1 MTQSQTNTPRRYRQ
15 LTLDERGQIQALK
28 QTGLYTIT
36 KIAEMIHRDKSTV
49 SRELKRGT
57 VDQIHGAGKHVQQYF
72 AETGAAVYEKH
83 RAVCHPGTR
92 LEQCPEFYAELVVVL
107 RQRPRVH
114 SVDSFVQT
122 YKQAHPELPC
132 PSTPT
137 VYRDI
142 EKGLLEVRNGDLP
155 MKPRRRVKS
164 DAHKHARTNKRVYGK
179 SIEER
184 PDEVEDRQ
192 TVGHWEGDLV
202 KGTRVEDEPALMT
215 MTERATRFEII
226 LKLPNYHAETC
237 LQGLQS
243 ILDDYGVDN
252 FKTVTF
258 DNGSEFAKLSEV
270 TGTTVYYA
278 HPYSPWERGTNE
290 NANGL
295 IREFIPKGHS
305 LHEYDIIDIQSFQDA
320 LNQRPRRSLEYR
332 CAADLLPEL

>member
-1 MTQSQTNTPRRYRQ
+1 MTQSQTITPSHYKQ

-28 QTGLYTIT
+28 QAGYSVTQ
-36 KIAEMIHRDKSTV
+36 IAESVNRHKSTI

-57 VDQIHGAGKHVQQYF
+57 VDQIHGTGKHFQQYY
-72 AETGAAVYEKH
+72 AEAGAAVYDKH
-83 RAVCHPGTR
+83 RAACHPTTR
-92 LEQCPEFYAELVVVL
+92 FEQCPDFYAKLTVAL

-122 YKQAHPELPC
+122 YKRSHPELKC

-142 EKGLLEVRNGDLP
+142 DKGLLEVRNGDLP
-155 MKPRRRVKS
+155 MKPRRRIRS
-164 DAHKHARTNKRVYGK
+164 GANKHVRTNKRVYGE
-179 SIEER
+179 SIENR
-184 PDEVEDRQ
+184 PKEVEDRQ
-192 TVGHWEGDLV
+192 VVGHWEGDLV

-237 LQGLQS
+237 LQGLQT
-243 ILDDYGVDN
+243 ILDEYGADN

-258 DNGSEFAKLSEV
+258 DNGSEFAKLSNV
-270 TGTTVYYA
+270 DGTTVYYA
-278 HPYSPWERGTNE
+278 HPYSPWERGANE

-295 IREFIPKGHS
+295 LREFIPKGHS
-305 LHEYDIIDIQSFQDA
+305 LHDYDITDIQGFQDA
-320 LNQRPRRSLEYR
+320 LNQRPRRSLNYQ
-332 CAADLLPEL
+332 CAAELLPEL

>member
-92 LEQCPEFYAELVVVL
+92 LEQCPEFYAELVVL

-122 YKQAHPELPC
+122 YKQAHPEIPC

-237 LQGLQS
+237 LRGLQS

-295 IREFIPKGHS
+295 IREFIPKGQS

>member
-1 MTQSQTNTPRRYRQ
+1 MTQSQTNTSRRYRQ

-92 LEQCPEFYAELVVVL
+92 LEQCPEFYAELVVL

-122 YKQAHPELPC
+122 YKQAHPEIPC

-237 LQGLQS
+237 LRGLQS

>member
-1 MTQSQTNTPRRYRQ
+1 MTQTQIIMPRRYRQ
-15 LTLDERGQIQALK
+15 LIPEERGQIQALK
-28 QTGLYTIT
+28 QAGYTVT
-36 KIAEMIHRDKSTV
+36 QIAEFIGRNKSTI

-57 VDQIHGAGKHVQQYF
+57 VDQIHGAGKHFQQYY
-72 AETGAAVYEKH
+72 AETGAAIYEKH
-83 RAVCHPGTR
+83 RAACHPSTR
-92 LEQCPEFYAELVVVL
+92 FEQCPDFYAELVVAL
-107 RQRPRVH
+107 RQRPRIY

-122 YKQAHPELPC
+122 YKKAHPELKC

-142 EKGLLEVRNGDLP
+142 DKGLLEVRNGDLP

-164 DAHKHARTNKRVYGK
+164 DTNKHARTNKRVYGK

-184 PDEVEDRQ
+184 PEEVESRQ
-192 TVGHWEGDLV
+192 VVGHWEGDLV

-226 LKLPNYHAETC
+226 LKLPNYHADTC
-237 LQGLQS
+237 LQGLQT

-252 FKTVTF
+252 FKSVTF

-270 TGTTVYYA
+270 DGTDVYYA

-295 IREFIPKGHS
+295 IREFIPKGRS
-305 LHEYDIIDIQSFQDA
+305 LHDYDIIDIQSFQDA
-320 LNQRPRRSLEYR
+320 LNQRPRRSLGY
-332 CAADLLPEL
+332 CSAADLMPEL

>member
-49 SRELKRGT
+49 SRELKRCT

-137 VYRDI
+137 VYRDF

-155 MKPRRRVKS
+155 MKPRCRVKS

-258 DNGSEFAKLSEV
+258 DNGSEFAKLSEPV
-270 TGTTVYYA
+270 
-278 HPYSPWERGTNE
+278 
-290 NANGL
+290 
-295 IREFIPKGHS
+295 
-305 LHEYDIIDIQSFQDA
+305 
-320 LNQRPRRSLEYR
+320 
-332 CAADLLPEL
+332 

>member
-164 DAHKHARTNKRVYGK
+164 DAHKHARTNKRGYGK

>member
-92 LEQCPEFYAELVVVL
+92 LEQCPEFYAELVVL

-122 YKQAHPELPC
+122 YKQAHPEIPC

-237 LQGLQS
+237 LRGLQS